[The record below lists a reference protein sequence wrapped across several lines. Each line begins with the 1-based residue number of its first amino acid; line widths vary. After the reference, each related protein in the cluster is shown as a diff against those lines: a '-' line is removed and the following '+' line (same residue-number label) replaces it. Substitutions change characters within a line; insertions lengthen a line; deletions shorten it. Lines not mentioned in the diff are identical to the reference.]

1 MNKYEHSLFV
11 IILCVWVFALKT
23 FKFFSLFVHII
34 FNVFLMIN
42 SIFHAFQHNSMVPYG
57 KKKVYDAKIEG
68 GRNLSMQVQVKIKY
82 VVYEIQKSTLFN
94 QIKLP
99 VGVKLF
105 VNFSFYV
112 SVSL

>member
-1 MNKYEHSLFV
+1 MPFSTIPWYHMARRKYMMP
-11 IILCVWVFALKT
+11 T
-23 FKFFSLFVHII
+23 
-34 FNVFLMIN
+34 
-42 SIFHAFQHNSMVPYG
+42 
-57 KKKVYDAKIEG
+57 KIEG
-68 GRNLSMQVQVKIKY
+68 GRNLSMQIQVKIKY